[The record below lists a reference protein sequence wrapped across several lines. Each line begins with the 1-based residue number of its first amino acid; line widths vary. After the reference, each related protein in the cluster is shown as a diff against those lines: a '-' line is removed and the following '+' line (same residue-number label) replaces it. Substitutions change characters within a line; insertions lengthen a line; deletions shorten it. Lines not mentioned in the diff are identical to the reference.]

1 MPTYRIYIVGRD
13 DSFLGAAEVV
23 ECVDDNE
30 AIGTASQIASGLGAE
45 IWDQKRFVA
54 QLPASDS
61 FYFAP
66 VAQLVDGL
74 RVGFESHEARAIRRT
89 SSMTDAA

>member
-45 IWDQKRFVA
+45 IGTRSALSRSSRPAICFTS
-54 QLPASDS
+54 LPQHS
-61 FYFAP
+61 
-66 VAQLVDGL
+66 
-74 RVGFESHEARAIRRT
+74 
-89 SSMTDAA
+89 SSMA

>member
-1 MPTYRIYIVGRD
+1 MPTYHIYIVGRD
-13 DSFLGAAEVV
+13 GSFLGAAEVV

-54 QLPASDS
+54 QLPASNS
-61 FYFAP
+61 FTSLP
-66 VAQLVDGL
+66 QH
-74 RVGFESHEARAIRRT
+74 S
-89 SSMTDAA
+89 SSMA